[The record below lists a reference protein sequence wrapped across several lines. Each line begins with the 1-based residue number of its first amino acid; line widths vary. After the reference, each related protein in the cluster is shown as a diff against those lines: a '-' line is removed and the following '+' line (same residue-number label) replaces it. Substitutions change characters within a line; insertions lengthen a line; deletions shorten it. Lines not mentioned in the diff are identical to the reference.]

1 MKILGYFCAR
11 MGSGRLPGKM
21 LKDINGLKV
30 IDHTYNRFR
39 KSKRLSKIVV
49 ATSTSKKDDQLC
61 AYLKQRNIP
70 FLRGSE
76 LDVLSRTAMLI
87 ENENPDICV
96 QIFGDAIFNDYR
108 IVDELID
115 IYINSSYEFVSN
127 DLKTTYPPG
136 LDVEVFKPSALK
148 KACQLEN
155 SPEIREHGTLAIR
168 MRPDKFKIKNFE
180 APASLHRP
188 DYHLSLDTIEDLICF
203 KKIYKSLGND
213 CTAKEIIEYLDINP
227 NIINININVE
237 RRFNKFRN
245 ESLKELQ
252 KTKN

>member
-21 LKDINGLKV
+21 LKDINGIKA

-49 ATSTSKKDDQLC
+49 ATSSSKKDDLLC
-61 AYLKQRNIP
+61 AYLKERNIP
-70 FLRGSE
+70 FFRGSE
-76 LDVLSRTAMLI
+76 ADVLSRTKMLI
-87 ENENPDICV
+87 EDENPDICV

-108 IVDELID
+108 IVDEFID
-115 IYINSSYEFVSN
+115 IFIKSNYEFVSN

-136 LDVEVFKPSALK
+136 LDVEVFNPSALI
-148 KACQLEN
+148 KACELED

-168 MRPDKFKIKNFE
+168 VRPDKFKIKNFV
-180 APASLHRP
+180 APLGLHRP

-203 KKIYKSLGND
+203 KEIYKSLGND
-213 CTAKEIIEYLDINP
+213 CSAMEIIEYLDSNP
-227 NIINININVE
+227 KIKNINVNVE
-237 RRFNKFRN
+237 RRFNEFRN
-245 ESLKELQ
+245 ESLQQLQ
-252 KTKN
+252 KNKN